1 MRAPHPHYGERSPD
15 LGSMPPPRS
24 GSRENVCAPRP
35 QAQAAQLQQR
45 TPPQQGSHA
54 GQAAAPYQHAN
65 RDIASDFGIAKRKRG
80 VSLLR
85 TFVIAIFCTMA
96 LGFVL
101 LLARPA
107 FLAGQAAGRPSGGR
121 GQSAGRLEL
130 GAGVATAGARRGWG
144 RGGDGGVLALRDAPL
159 VSFPLRLGSKT
170 FRFSH
175 FQGETVRESVA
186 QFLSEAEELLPG
198 VRALFTTQQ
207 EHSVRELVRAKLRDA
222 EEAAAGGDEEAA
234 EVDDHARGG
243 NSQPAPTA
251 AAVAVPF
258 AALQPR
264 LRHAD
269 ANHDGRLSEAEVTAF
284 VAGFAASSRTTAVGI
299 FAWLDSGAET
309 RGRIDWEALKALLTK
324 RCTSAGLQQTQTL
337 ACLRSREKVLAEIDA
352 DGDGALTLK
361 ELVSRDVQSVMSMLD
376 TDKSGDADFAEIK
389 AGDREGIAGTRYR
402 LASMILSGSMTLS
415 SSLVRLPHED
425 ARYA

>member
-1 MRAPHPHYGERSPD
+1 M
-15 LGSMPPPRS
+15 PRS

-35 QAQAAQLQQR
+35 QAHAAAQLQQR
-45 TPPQQGSHA
+45 TPPQGSHA
-54 GQAAAPYQHAN
+54 GQAAAPYQYAN

-80 VSLLR
+80 VSLLQA
-85 TFVIAIFCTMA
+85 FVIATLCTMA
-96 LGFVL
+96 LGFAL
-101 LLARPA
+101 LLTRPG
-107 FLAGQAAGRPSGGR
+107 FLAGQAGRSSGGPGQPP
-121 GQSAGRLEL
+121 GQSEGRLEL
-130 GAGVATAGARRGWG
+130 GVGGATAGAREWGG
-144 RGGDGGVLALRDAPL
+144 RGGDGDGSASLRDAPL

-175 FQGETVRESVA
+175 FKGETVRESVA

-198 VRALFTTQQ
+198 VRALFTKQQ

-222 EEAAAGGDEEAA
+222 AEAAASEAEKAA
-234 EVDDHARGG
+234 EADGLARGG
-243 NSQPAPTA
+243 NWQPAPTA
-251 AAVAVPF
+251 AAVPVPF

-269 ANHDGRLSEAEVTAF
+269 ANRDGRLSEAEVTAF
-284 VAGFAASSRTTAVGI
+284 VAAFAASSRTTAVGL
-299 FAWLDSGAET
+299 FAWLDSGAKT

-324 RCTSAGLQQTQTL
+324 RCTSAKLQQPQTL
-337 ACLRSREKVLAEIDA
+337 ACLRSREKVFAEIDA

-361 ELVSRDVQSVMSMLD
+361 ELVSRDVHSVMSMLD

-415 SSLVRLPHED
+415 SALVRLPHED